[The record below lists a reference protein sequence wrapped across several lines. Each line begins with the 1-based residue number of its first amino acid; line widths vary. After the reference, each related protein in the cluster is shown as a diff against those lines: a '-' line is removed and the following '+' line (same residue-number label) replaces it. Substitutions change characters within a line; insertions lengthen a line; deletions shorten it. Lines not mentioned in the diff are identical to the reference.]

1 MKIPIPRFLQ
11 SLRPSRQLRQLPRHS
26 PLHLPDGV
34 RAGDGSGELQCLA
47 RALCHFR
54 WLPYGAVPAAERK
67 AFIRLQLVTWAPF
80 ESSAYAV
87 VSGSEGAMAFAWDRP
102 AFERRAL
109 GAGLPT
115 RPAVVLPET
124 MLLPAHDEGVVLQAC
139 NSGVEGQ
146 VWRGRQLVAS
156 RWWSEAPDASAWLNF
171 QRSVGVPAGAQL
183 QQVPA
188 LDASASPQLLDE
200 PWAPVLTLQAIEE
213 RARLRQ
219 HALAAVLL
227 AAMILPTLGLLYA
240 NWMLAQ
246 QNAALEAQ
254 KIQLTTRAQPVL
266 TARRQA
272 LAAIAE
278 LDKLRALVGHPD
290 TLSLLSHVDNHL
302 PKDGI
307 RTRSLEIDDHRL
319 RLLLTVPTGTPRIT
333 YVRALEGGGWLQNVR
348 EDALDATPGSMALS
362 ANIRGD
368 RPTSGEA
375 ASTPPTLATPAPN
388 ASAATAASP
397 AGGGASG
404 VRG

>member
-1 MKIPIPRFLQ
+1 M
-11 SLRPSRQLRQLPRHS
+11 
-26 PLHLPDGV
+26 HLPDGV

-54 WLPYGAVPAAERK
+54 WLPYEAVPAVERK
-67 AFIRLQLVTWAPF
+67 AYIRLQLVTWAPF

-87 VSGSEGAMAFAWDRP
+87 VSGSDGAMVFAWDRL

-124 MLLPAHDEGVVLQAC
+124 MLLPAHDQGVVLQTC

-156 RWWSEAPDASAWLNF
+156 RWWSEVPDASAWLNF

-188 LDASASPQLLDE
+188 LDAAGSPQLLDE

-219 HALAAVLL
+219 HALAAGLL
-227 AAMILPTLGLLYA
+227 AAMILPTLGLLHA
-240 NWMLAQ
+240 NWVLAQ

-254 KIQLTTRAQPVL
+254 KTQLTMQAQPVL

-278 LDKLRALVGHPD
+278 LDRLLALVGHPD

-307 RTRSLEIDDHRL
+307 RARSFEMDGRRL
-319 RLLLTVPTGTPRIT
+319 RLVLTVPTGTPRIT

-348 EDALDATPGSMALS
+348 EDALDATPGAMALS
-362 ANIRGD
+362 AEIRGD
-368 RPTSGEA
+368 RPPSEEGASAQATLA
-375 ASTPPTLATPAPN
+375 ASRPN
-388 ASAATAASP
+388 ASPASAASS
-397 AGGGASG
+397 ASGGASG